1 MRMSKA
7 WLAAIAAGV
16 AGVGV
21 VAGAGVASG
30 YRMMARYLEGR
41 PQLQGTTASVMP
53 LNLLPYHQNM
63 LDVHGTVMRT
73 YLQDAGVFGT
83 AYGAT
88 MRAYLQQGA
97 SSAGAT
103 SYGTMMGSYLQQGSG
118 SQGDASYGTM
128 MGGY

>member
-30 YRMMARYLEGR
+30 APLTVQDAASGYRMMARYLEGR
-41 PQLQGTTASVMP
+41 PQLQGTTARVMP

-73 YLQDAGVFGT
+73 YLQ
-83 AYGAT
+83 
-88 MRAYLQQGA
+88 QGA
-97 SSAGAT
+97 SSSGAT

-118 SQGDASYGTM
+118 SQGDATHGTM

>member
-21 VAGAGVASG
+21 AAGAGVASGAPLTAQGATSG

-53 LNLLPYHQNM
+53 QNLVPYHQNM
-63 LDVHGTVMRT
+63 LDVHGMM
-73 YLQDAGVFGT
+73 L
-83 AYGAT
+83 
-88 MRAYLQQGA
+88 RAYLQQGA
-97 SSAGAT
+97 SSSDAT

-118 SQGDASYGTM
+118 SQADATYGTM